1 MCGRMV
7 QEAVQYVTALAF
19 VVTSFGCALASSDVM
34 NDHFSSI
41 LPALTNLCRIMLG
54 HSDEPN
60 LYGYF
65 NAFQCILMHFL
76 AIFMVFYGIF
86 NGLYMVLWPYLLA
99 SGWF

>member
-60 LYGYF
+60 LWIF
-65 NAFQCILMHFL
+65 MAFQWILMHFL
-76 AIFMVFYGIF
+76 ALFMVFHGI
-86 NGLYMVLWPYLLA
+86 L
-99 SGWF
+99 